1 MLFWKM
7 GKLGVIICFLYLS
20 FLMLVIT
27 LQYIPVD
34 LHIAFLATKQY
45 VIKRTYYQ
53 IAFFS
58 HVYSSMFILLLGAL
72 QFSERIR
79 YRYPI
84 VHRNTGLI
92 YVIAVVCIS
101 SPAGFIMGLHGNGG
115 IIAQS
120 SFCLLSVLWF
130 YFTLLAFLAIKKG
143 EIVQHKNYML
153 LSYALTL
160 SALTL
165 RLHKYILANT
175 TDIHRID
182 IYRIVSWSGWLIN
195 LAIAYLYIH
204 RHRLFKSITQKA
216 H

>member
-1 MLFWKM
+1 M
-7 GKLGVIICFLYLS
+7 GKIGVIICFLYLS
-20 FLMLVIT
+20 FLMLIIT
-27 LQYIPVD
+27 LQYIPLD
-34 LHIAFLATKQY
+34 LQVAFLATKQY
-45 VIKRTYYQ
+45 IIKRTYYQ

-58 HVYSSMFILLLGAL
+58 HVYSSMFILLLGAM

-79 YRYPI
+79 YRFPI
-84 VHRNTGLI
+84 VHRYAGLI
-92 YVIAVVCIS
+92 YVVAVVCIS
-101 SPAGFIMGLHGNGG
+101 SPAGFIMGIHGNGG

-143 EIVQHKNYML
+143 GIVQHKNFMI

-165 RLHKYILANT
+165 RLHKYILTNT
-175 TDIHRID
+175 TDIHRIE
-182 IYRIVSWSGWLIN
+182 IYRIVSWSGWIVN

-204 RHRLFKSITQKA
+204 RHKILKSLTQKA
-216 H
+216 Q